1 MKVIYLSNPEVHSI
15 YEDLKEKGYHEW
27 YITLKIIDE
36 VQIDYS
42 FLSKLTWDKLLNNDV
57 ITDTSGVKEKHYP
70 ISDHIKKEIQDII
83 HIMDVEKYDENIVT
97 TTVKALYKH
106 LIDTYEPIKKYKE
119 NSIVFRV
126 DFFRDHTTD
135 INGVKTYALRELV
148 EKDDR
153 DEDDGISKTCL
164 YVATHADKHEDK
176 RPNGYK
182 TKFYDKKIGIAKE
195 VSKRM
200 NDLSNDKR
208 HGGTQS
214 PLYVKAI
221 KAWIMP
227 SSLCH
232 TIEKELHDQLDFR
245 NTGGEWFE
253 DYFDDLI
260 SIVERNIK
268 SKIKQGYPVVKIPIT
283 KDNEDLTFIGK
294 LGKEFW
300 EKNKEVTPTRNHI
313 YKL

>member
-1 MKVIYLSNPEVHSI
+1 MKVIYLSKPEVQAI
-15 YEDLKEKGYHEW
+15 YEDLKETGYHEW

-42 FLSKLTWDKLLNNDV
+42 FLSKLTWEKLLNNDV

-70 ISDHIKKEIQDII
+70 ISDLIKKEIQDII
-83 HIMDVEKYDENIVT
+83 HVMDVEKYDDNIVS
-97 TTVKALYKH
+97 TTVKALHKH
-106 LIDTYEPIKKYKE
+106 LLETYEPIKKYKE

-135 INGVKTYALRELV
+135 INGVKTYALREIV
-148 EKDDR
+148 EKGDK
-153 DEDDGISKTCL
+153 EDDGVSKTCL
-164 YVATHADKHEDK
+164 YVATHADKHDDK
-176 RPNGYK
+176 RPTGYK
-182 TKFYDKKIGIAKE
+182 TKFWDKKIGKAKE

-208 HGGTQS
+208 HGGTLS
-214 PLYVKAI
+214 PLYVKAL

-227 SSLCH
+227 STLCH

-245 NTGGEWFE
+245 NTGGEWYE
-253 DYFDDLI
+253 DYFEDLI
-260 SIVERNIK
+260 SIVEKKIK
-268 SKIKQGYPVVKIPIT
+268 SKIKEGHPIVKIPIT
-283 KDNEDLTFIGK
+283 KDNEDITFISK

-300 EKNKEVTPTRNHI
+300 EKNKETKPTIRFN